1 MKLSPE
7 CEDAVLSKQDFP
19 SRSRLGLPPRLGLAA
34 AWLGLLLAPGL
45 ARGAEGGVCAAGR
58 EAGATSLAVHHY
70 LYDPALKQLW
80 AVVIDCRHPQWPA
93 ALEPI
98 ETTMETP
105 METLMKT
112 TMGTPMETTMG
123 RTVATPAEGVF
134 RTPGAAAVTAI
145 SGKGSPGLIAGEA
158 VRLWKQATASPG
170 SASIE
175 LSGVAVESAP
185 LGGKVRVRAGDPG
198 VVLRG
203 LVRGP
208 HSVELLEGRPSW
220 QQP

>member
-1 MKLSPE
+1 M
-7 CEDAVLSKQDFP
+7 
-19 SRSRLGLPPRLGLAA
+19 GLPPRLGLAA

-45 ARGAEGGVCAAGR
+45 ARGGEGGVCAAGR
-58 EAGATSLAVHHY
+58 EAGAKSLAVHHY

-98 ETTMETP
+98 ETTMEAP
-105 METLMKT
+105 MKT
-112 TMGTPMETTMG
+112 TMEAPMKTTMETPMETTIGTTMG
-123 RTVATPAEGVF
+123 TTVETPAEGVF
-134 RTPGAAAVTAI
+134 RTPAAAAVTAI
-145 SGKGSPGLIAGEA
+145 GGKGSPGLIAGEA

-220 QQP
+220 HQP